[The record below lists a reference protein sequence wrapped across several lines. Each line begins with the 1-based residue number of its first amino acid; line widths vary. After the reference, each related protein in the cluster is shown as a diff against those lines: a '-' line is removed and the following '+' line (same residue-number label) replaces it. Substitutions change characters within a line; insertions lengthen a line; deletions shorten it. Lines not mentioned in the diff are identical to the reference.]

1 MEPAIWEHFFSEARA
16 LVVPGEQGMTPQAD
30 LTPGRF
36 WQSIIAH
43 FRDRLQSC
51 FDRRYRRANCSN
63 HWENIGDWCEA
74 SRTTLSEPCISI
86 WQVWDC
92 MFLRIRLESIL
103 ELCLKGFKTPILI
116 STDEERLVTYF
127 HPEKTKLSH
136 VKMLKILSEAL
147 TISLYKDAAAGYPH
161 ELFDL
166 PCQRCCPCY
175 HEMDT
180 SSKALLYLHDKQH
193 KCSELFKQ
201 KETK

>member
-43 FRDRLQSC
+43 FKDRLQSC

-136 VKMLKILSEAL
+136 VKMLKLLPEDWSSHHILVQRHCSWLPAWTLRFAL
-147 TISLYKDAAAGYPH
+147 PKVLPLLSWDGYVLQAPP
-161 ELFDL
+161 L
-166 PCQRCCPCY
+166 
-175 HEMDT
+175 
-180 SSKALLYLHDKQH
+180 SVW
-193 KCSELFKQ
+193 
-201 KETK
+201 ETV

>member
-1 MEPAIWEHFFSEARA
+1 MIFIAPLGCHWEHFFIEARA

-86 WQVWDC
+86 WQVWGC

-136 VKMLKILSEAL
+136 VKMLKLLPEDWSSHHILV
-147 TISLYKDAAAGYPH
+147 
-161 ELFDL
+161 
-166 PCQRCCPCY
+166 QRCCSWLPAW
-175 HEMDT
+175 T
-180 SSKALLYLHDKQH
+180 LRFALPKVLPLLSWDGYVLQGPPL
-193 KCSELFKQ
+193 SAWQ
-201 KETK
+201 TT